1 MDGLVA
7 LQHAAPAPALAL
19 ADIEAVMWRDAAA
32 AGLTDTLAMAARVC
46 AAQLGLPPLHAPSAS
61 PPALPESGD
70 WRDLDGLTEPLT
82 TALRFA
88 EQFSCDV
95 SGIDDTLRGEVIAAL
110 GASVGTY
117 VQGLYVVDFLP
128 RVRAALDGFFG
139 ASSWPGAGGA
149 AFDGD
154 LWAAMDVLIRSV
166 PQLTALDPVTSEIV
180 RLRGARQHQCR
191 ICQSIRSRPALLAG
205 ADDDVF
211 AAIDTYESSDL
222 PASQRAALAF
232 TDAMIWT
239 PGRIEPGTYDAVM
252 THFSPEARVELILDI
267 TRNALNKV
275 AVAMKADDPHVTE
288 GYEIYDIEPNGDLV
302 YGLSLA

>member
-1 MDGLVA
+1 MDGRGA
-7 LQHAAPAPALAL
+7 LHEIAPAPAQAL
-19 ADIEAVMWRDAAA
+19 ADIEAVLWRDAAA
-32 AGLTDTLAMAARVC
+32 VDLTDTLAQAAQVC
-46 AAQLGLPPLHAPSAS
+46 AGQLGLPALRPPNGSAV
-61 PPALPESGD
+61 ALPESGD
-70 WRDLDGLTEPLT
+70 WRDVEPLAEPLA
-82 TALRFA
+82 TAMRFA

-95 SGIDDTLRGEVIAAL
+95 SGIDDGLRGEVIAAL
-110 GASVGTY
+110 GAPVGTY

-139 ASSWPGAGGA
+139 TSSWSAPGPTS
-149 AFDGD
+149 FDGD
-154 LWAAMDVLIRSV
+154 LWASMDVLIRSV
-166 PQLTALDPVTSEIV
+166 PQLTALDPVTSELV

-205 ADDDVF
+205 ANDDVF
-211 AAIDTYESSDL
+211 AAVDTYESSDL
-222 PASQRAALAF
+222 PADQRAALAF

-239 PGRIEPGTYDAVM
+239 PGRIEQGTYDAVSE
-252 THFSPEARVELILDI
+252 HFSPDARVELILDI
-267 TRNALNKV
+267 ARNALNKV

>member
-1 MDGLVA
+1 MDGLGA
-7 LQHAAPAPALAL
+7 LQEVAPAPAQAL
-19 ADIEAVMWRDAAA
+19 TDIEAVMWRDAASA
-32 AGLTDTLAMAARVC
+32 DLTDTMALAAQVC
-46 AAQLGLPPLHAPSAS
+46 AGQLGLQPLRPPSDTA
-61 PPALPESGD
+61 PALPATGD
-70 WRDLDGLTEPLT
+70 WRDLDSLTGT
-82 TALRFA
+82 QATALRFA

-95 SGIDDTLRGEVIAAL
+95 SGVDDGLRGEVIAAL
-110 GASVGTY
+110 GAAVGTY

-139 ASSWPGAGGA
+139 TSSWPAPGFAG
-149 AFDGD
+149 FDGD
-154 LWAAMDVLIRSV
+154 LWAAMDVLIRCV
-166 PQLTALDPVTSEIV
+166 PQLTALDPVTSELV

-205 ADDDVF
+205 ANDDVF
-211 AAIDTYESSDL
+211 AAVDTYESSDL
-222 PASQRAALAF
+222 PAAARAALAF

-239 PGRIEPGTYDAVM
+239 PGRIETTTYEAVAE
-252 THFSPEARVELILDI
+252 HFSPEARVELILDI

-302 YGLSLA
+302 YGLSLT

>member
-1 MDGLVA
+1 MDGLGA
-7 LQHAAPAPALAL
+7 LQQVAPAPAQAL

-32 AGLTDTLAMAARVC
+32 AGLTDTLALASQVC
-46 AAQLGLPPLHAPSAS
+46 AGQLGLQPVRPSSTSA
-61 PPALPESGD
+61 PALPESGD
-70 WRDLDGLTEPLT
+70 WRDLDLAEPLP

-95 SGIDDTLRGEVIAAL
+95 AGIDDGLRGEIIAAF
-110 GASVGTY
+110 GAAVGTY

-139 ASSWPGAGGA
+139 ASSWPGSGA
-149 AFDGD
+149 TTFDGD

-166 PQLTALDPVTSEIV
+166 PQLTALDPVTSELV

-205 ADDDVF
+205 ANDDVF
-211 AAIDTYESSDL
+211 AAVDTYESSDL
-222 PASQRAALAF
+222 PADQRAALAF
-232 TDAMIWT
+232 TDGMIWS
-239 PGRIEPGTYDAVM
+239 PGRIEQGTYDGVSE
-252 THFSPEARVELILDI
+252 HFSPEARVELILDI

>member
-1 MDGLVA
+1 MDGLGA
-7 LQHAAPAPALAL
+7 LQEVAPAPAQAL
-19 ADIEAVMWRDAAA
+19 ADIEAVLWRDAAA
-32 AGLTDTLAMAARVC
+32 AGLTDTLALAAEVC
-46 AAQLGLPPLHAPSAS
+46 AGQVGLSPLRLPGPSVAAF
-61 PPALPESGD
+61 PASGD
-70 WRDLDGLTEPLT
+70 WRDLDTLAEPLP

-95 SGIDDTLRGEVIAAL
+95 AGIDDALRGEVIAAL
-110 GASVGTY
+110 GAGVGTY

-139 ASSWPGAGGA
+139 TSSWPAPGA
-149 AFDGD
+149 ATFDGG

-166 PQLTALDPVTSEIV
+166 PQLTALDPVTSELV

-211 AAIDTYESSDL
+211 AAVDAYESSNL
-222 PASQRAALAF
+222 PPSQRAALAF
-232 TDAMIWT
+232 TDGMIWT
-239 PGRIEPGTYDAVM
+239 PGRIEVATYESVSA
-252 THFSPEARVELILDI
+252 HFTPEARVELILDV

-302 YGLSLA
+302 YGLTLA

>member
-1 MDGLVA
+1 MDGLGA
-7 LQHAAPAPALAL
+7 LQEVAPAPAQAL
-19 ADIEAVMWRDAAA
+19 ADIEAVLWHDAAA
-32 AGLTDTLAMAARVC
+32 AGITDALALAAQVC
-46 AAQLGLPPLHAPSAS
+46 AAQLGLPALQPPATSA
-61 PPALPESGD
+61 PALPPSGD
-70 WRDLDGLTEPLT
+70 WRDLEPLAEPLP

-95 SGIDDTLRGEVIAAL
+95 SAIDDGLRGEVIGAFGAA
-110 GASVGTY
+110 VGTY

-139 ASSWPGAGGA
+139 TSAWPGPGA
-149 AFDGD
+149 ATFDGD

-166 PQLTALDPVTSEIV
+166 PQLTALDPVTSELV

-205 ADDDVF
+205 ANDDVF
-211 AAIDTYESSDL
+211 AAVDTYESSDL
-222 PASQRAALAF
+222 PADQRAALSF
-232 TDAMIWT
+232 TDAMIWS
-239 PGRIEPGTYDAVM
+239 PGRIEPSTYDAVSE
-252 THFSPEARVELILDI
+252 HFAPEARVELILDI
-267 TRNALNKV
+267 ARNALNKV

-302 YGLSLA
+302 YGLSLT

>member
-1 MDGLVA
+1 MDGLGA
-7 LQHAAPAPALAL
+7 LQEIAPAPAQAL
-19 ADIEAVMWRDAAA
+19 ADIEAVLWRDAAA
-32 AGLTDTLAMAARVC
+32 AGLTDTLALAAQVC
-46 AAQLGLPPLHAPSAS
+46 ASQLGLQPLRPPASSA
-61 PPALPESGD
+61 PALPASGD
-70 WRDLDGLTEPLT
+70 WRDLESLGEPT
-82 TALRFA
+82 STALRFA

-95 SGIDDTLRGEVIAAL
+95 SGIDDALRGEVIAAL
-110 GASVGTY
+110 GAAVGTY

-139 ASSWPGAGGA
+139 TSSWPLATQAG
-149 AFDGD
+149 FDGD
-154 LWAAMDVLIRSV
+154 LWAAMDVLIRCV
-166 PQLTALDPVTSEIV
+166 PQLTALDPVTSELV

-205 ADDDVF
+205 ANDDVF
-211 AAIDTYESSDL
+211 AAVDAYESSNL

-232 TDAMIWT
+232 TDGMIWT
-239 PGRIEPGTYDAVM
+239 PGRIEPATYDAVS
-252 THFSPEARVELILDI
+252 THFTPEARVELVLDI

-302 YGLSLA
+302 YGLSLT